1 MILKFS
7 AAVQLI
13 ILLFFISSCKAENS
27 SSSDTIF
34 VAFWNVENLFD
45 TIDDPNKED
54 EEFLPSGVKQWT
66 EERLDKK
73 MHNLAR
79 VLRMMNERKAPDII
93 GVAECENKSVLE
105 LFLSKHF
112 NEKNYKITYAESPD
126 NRGIDCGFIY
136 NADKFTLN
144 SYHSYEIKKLQ
155 DTPTRLILH
164 TTLKFKKNDEEIN
177 FFVNH
182 WPSRRSGASES
193 EYKRIAAAQVL
204 KEEVDRLF
212 KSNQDAKIIIMGDFN
227 DDPIDESVL
236 NTLKAIPFKCDKS
249 SQEKI
254 KVPQN
259 ELYNISYDL
268 FEKGLGTITYNNNWN
283 LFDQIIISS
292 NLVEQKGI
300 SYLCDSFS
308 IFNNDLTATRSGK
321 YKGSPFPTYGG
332 KRYLGGYS
340 DHFPV
345 TAKFIVR

>member
-1 MILKFS
+1 MILRFLVK
-7 AAVQLI
+7 VQLL
-13 ILLFFISSCKAENS
+13 ILLFFISFCKAENS

-45 TIDDPNKED
+45 TIDDLNKED

-66 EERLDKK
+66 EERLEKK
-73 MHNLAR
+73 MYNLAR
-79 VLRMMNERKAPDII
+79 VFKMMNEGKAPDII
-93 GVAECENKSVLE
+93 GIAECENKSVLE
-105 LFLSKHF
+105 LFVYKHF

-136 NADKFTLN
+136 NADKFTLIK
-144 SYHSYEIKKLQ
+144 YQSYEIKKLQ

-164 TTLKFKKNDEEIN
+164 TILKFKKNDEEIN

-182 WPSRRSGASES
+182 WPSRRGGASES

-204 KEEVDRLF
+204 KGEIDKLF

-227 DDPIDESVL
+227 DDPIDYSII
-236 NTLKAIPFKCDKS
+236 NTLNATPFKCDNS
-249 SQEKI
+249 SQAKI
-254 KVPQN
+254 KVPPS
-259 ELYNISYDL
+259 ELYNISFNL
-268 FEKGLGTITYNNNWN
+268 FEKGLGTMTFNNNWN
-283 LFDQIIISS
+283 LFDQIVISS
-292 NLVEQKGI
+292 SLAEQKGI

-308 IFNNDLTATRSGK
+308 IFNNDFTATRSGK

-332 KRYLGGYS
+332 NRYIGGYS

-345 TAKFIVR
+345 TAKFVVR